1 MEQLIKN
8 MTPWNIS
15 IICYIGLALLS
26 FIPVVIAML
35 KKVKLHPGGETFT
48 ESPYFTDANKK
59 HE

>member
-1 MEQLIKN
+1 